1 MRQLN
6 VWMNGERVG
15 LWSVGRTGQH
25 TFSYA
30 DGWRE
35 HPKSRPLS
43 LSLPLTA
50 DGQLSGPAVEN
61 YFDNLLPDNELIRRR
76 LSGRFKTRGVDPFSL
91 LQAIGRDCVGAVQL
105 LPVTAPAP
113 DVRRVDG
120 DLLRTE
126 QIEAMLAGLGS
137 SVGLGAMDGDDDFR
151 ISIAGAQE
159 KTALLKV
166 GDQWYRPRDATPTTH
181 ILKPPIGVTPGRNL
195 DLTLSAENEWLC
207 ARILTSLGLP
217 VADCHVERFGSS
229 KALVVKRFDRQ
240 WQRDPDW
247 LVRMPQEDL
256 CQVLGQA
263 SVNKYEDAGGPG
275 MDACLRVLA
284 GGTRYEADGR
294 IFLLAQLAFWL
305 LAAIDGHAK
314 NFSVFLLPGG
324 RYHLTPLYDVMSA
337 WPIIGAGPNAIQYK
351 KARLAMAVRSQSAHY
366 KLSEILPRHWKAVA
380 ARSGIASMW
389 EAMCTMVEEVP
400 AALGRVANE
409 LPHDFPPVLADT
421 VFDGVRRH
429 AQAFMAQI

>member
-6 VWMNGERVG
+6 VWMNGEWVG

-61 YFDNLLPDNELIRRR
+61 YFENLLPDNELIRRR

-120 DLLRTE
+120 DLLTTE

-217 VADCHVERFGSS
+217 VADCHVVRFCSS